1 MAEPSFTIAILLP
14 QTPPAPLFAALPKSD
29 ERVHILLIPIEAD
42 IEAVDVSS
50 ITAILWV
57 PPSPAARLTA
67 LFDRVGA
74 EQLRWIHALSTG
86 VDHLGEFLASRLV
99 PTAVPLTNGRGAFS
113 SSLAEYAVAAC
124 LQHNKEFVRCAG
136 NRLEKRWDK
145 FTMGTLRG
153 RTMGFV
159 GFGDIAKETAKLAAP
174 FGMRLIALRR
184 HPQKAAAEQQLL
196 TPGAAPLLEATYGSE
211 DAATFYA
218 QCDFVV
224 CSLPLTPETRKL
236 IGRAAFGAMKSST
249 YFVSLGRGAVIDE
262 EALYEALQGGKLA
275 GAACDVFTTE
285 PLPVESPLWTCEN
298 LLLTAHNADLTEDYF
313 ELALAKWRQNLD
325 ACLEGK
331 PWVTPVD
338 VALGY

>member
-1 MAEPSFTIAILLP
+1 MAEPPFTIAILLP

-29 ERVHILLIPIEAD
+29 ERVHIVLVPIEAD

-50 ITAILWV
+50 ITALLWV
-57 PPSPAARLTA
+57 PPTPAARLTA

-113 SSLAEYAVAAC
+113 SSLAEYAMATC
-124 LQHNKEFVRCAG
+124 LQHNKEFVRCAR

-184 HPQKAAAEQQLL
+184 HPQKAGALLAKRAGREAHGRATGGSFAAR
-196 TPGAAPLLEATYGSE
+196 GAAGIRRGAGSR
-211 DAATFYA
+211 AATH
-218 QCDFVV
+218 
-224 CSLPLTPETRKL
+224 
-236 IGRAAFGAMKSST
+236 
-249 YFVSLGRGAVIDE
+249 GRGGAVRSREMVVSTRRDPD
-262 EALYEALQGGKLA
+262 AQRTHLR
-275 GAACDVFTTE
+275 FTAPTRR
-285 PLPVESPLWTCEN
+285 VGW
-298 LLLTAHNADLTEDYF
+298 
-313 ELALAKWRQNLD
+313 
-325 ACLEGK
+325 
-331 PWVTPVD
+331 
-338 VALGY
+338 

>member
-1 MAEPSFTIAILLP
+1 
-14 QTPPAPLFAALPKSD
+14 
-29 ERVHILLIPIEAD
+29 
-42 IEAVDVSS
+42 
-50 ITAILWV
+50 
-57 PPSPAARLTA
+57 
-67 LFDRVGA
+67 
-74 EQLRWIHALSTG
+74 
-86 VDHLGEFLASRLV
+86 
-99 PTAVPLTNGRGAFS
+99 
-113 SSLAEYAVAAC
+113 
-124 LQHNKEFVRCAG
+124 
-136 NRLEKRWDK
+136 
-145 FTMGTLRG
+145 
-153 RTMGFV
+153 MGFV

-224 CSLPLTPETRKL
+224 CSLPLTPETRMF

-313 ELALAKWRQNLD
+313 ELAFAKWRQNLD
-325 ACLEGK
+325 ACLEGQ

-338 VALGY
+338 VVLGY